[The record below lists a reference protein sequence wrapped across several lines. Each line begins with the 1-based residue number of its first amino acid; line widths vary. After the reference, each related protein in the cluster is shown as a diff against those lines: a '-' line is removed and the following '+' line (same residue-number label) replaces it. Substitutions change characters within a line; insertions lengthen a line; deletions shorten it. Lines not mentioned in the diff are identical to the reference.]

1 MDEVDL
7 DIFKNFVQVGERFII
22 LELEELDTHKSI

>member
-7 DIFKNFVQVGERFII
+7 DIFKNFVQVGERFIT